1 MRAHGMSTQN
11 RLLLVLALAAMALAL
26 FGRASAQGVPP
37 GPSGLYLN
45 EPMNGEAAIGAL
57 GARLDEVAAL
67 NGKSGV
73 QLTSLLRTDATLWVS
88 TGGVLFY
95 KEPAETGGGPGV
107 AAGPFAYSQ
116 TFLLHSKPGASKV
129 IFLDFDGFTLPATT
143 AWTGMGGMVVGPYN
157 TDGNAA
163 FSNAEQ
169 DVIQSVWQRVA
180 EDYAAFDVDVTTE
193 DPGDAAI
200 TRSGA
205 GDSAFGTRALIT
217 NDSAA
222 WAAACNSGCGGIA
235 YVGTYDQTS
244 NHQNYQPAFVFAGGV
259 PGSKNIAEATSHEV
273 GHNLGLSHDGV
284 VAQNGQPAQ
293 GYYTGCLPPASNS
306 CAGVWAPIMG
316 VGYYKPISQ
325 WSRGEYTWAS
335 NTEDDLA
342 VIQANGLAYRADD
355 HGDTTGT
362 ATALGGSGSLSAS
375 GIISTAADVDYF
387 AFTASAGSLS
397 VTATPASV
405 APNLDILFELRD
417 SAGNLLTSTNP
428 AAAMTN
434 NDTATGLN
442 ATISY
447 SLPAT
452 GTYYLAISGVG
463 SGSAA
468 SGGYSDYASIGQYSL
483 SGTAPAGGG
492 GGGGG
497 GGAATRLGF
506 TAVSTTGAPGVAL
519 ATQPVVAVQD
529 ANGATVTGQP
539 ATAVTLSKVSGP
551 GALSCTNLTVNT
563 ASGVASFAGCSLS
576 AAGSYVLQ
584 ATAAGLTTA
593 QTSTITISA
602 VQTATKLGFMS
613 VGATGAPGVA
623 LATQPVVA
631 IQDANGNTVTGQAP
645 TAVTLSKLAGP
656 GNLNCTNTT
665 VTSVNGVATFA
676 GCSLSTAGTYAL
688 QATATGLASAQTGDI
703 TITAPVTYTLA
714 FQSRS
719 ASATAGQAIPTQP
732 IIAVRDASGNTVTG
746 VAPSMVTLSVLSGPG
761 TLSCLSNPSETTDGL
776 AWFALCSLSTAGSYT
791 LQATANGMNAGTRN
805 ITVNAPP
812 AANHLTFTSV
822 STTGTAAV
830 ALASQ
835 PVVAVQNSSNQTV
848 TNLTPTAVTLSK
860 QSGPGAL
867 SCTNLTVNTVNGVA
881 SFVGCSFS
889 VAGTYVLQATASGIT
904 TGQSASIVI
913 SAPVQN
919 HLAFTS
925 VSTTGTTGVALAS
938 QPVVAVQDGSNQTV
952 TNLTPT
958 AVTLSK
964 VSGPGA
970 LSCTNLT
977 VNTVNGVASFAGC
990 SLSAA
995 GTYVLQA
1002 TAAGITAGQSGN
1014 IVIASATPQLAFTSA
1029 PASGT
1034 TGVAFNVQPVVA
1046 VQDAGSQTQTAFP
1059 STPVTLSKV
1068 SGPGTLSCTGGT
1080 TVSTVNGVATFS
1092 GCSVN
1097 QPGTYVIQATAAGI
1111 TTAQSGNLTVTDGPA
1126 PPTNVVIN
1134 PISGPAVQLSW
1145 VNGSQ
1150 STIAFTV
1157 YRWKWN
1163 SAEGVVPVAVLP
1175 AAQTSYTDVG
1185 PLELS
1190 TYYYYWIVASDAS
1203 SSAWSAPATVVTL
1216 GPPPAAPA
1224 STTATATSNSTVTV
1238 QWQDQS
1244 TNELG
1249 FVLLRSSGGAWE
1261 TVAWLPANT
1270 TQYFDTGRS
1279 GNTFYFYWVWS
1290 YGWNGANSSGPL
1302 ALALTWP

>member
-1 MRAHGMSTQN
+1 MRAHGMSTQS
-11 RLLLVLALAAMALAL
+11 RLLLLLALAGMALAL

-37 GPSGLYLN
+37 GPSGIFLN
-45 EPMNGEAAIGAL
+45 EPMRGDAAIAAL

-73 QLTSLLRTDATLWVS
+73 QLTSLLRGDSTLWVS

-143 AWTGMGGMVVGPYN
+143 AWTGMANMAVGPYN

-163 FSNAEQ
+163 FSNTEQ

-180 EDYAAFDVDVTTE
+180 EDYAPFDVDVTTE

-205 GDSAFGTRALIT
+205 GDSVFGTRALIT
-217 NDSAA
+217 NDTAA
-222 WAAACNSGCGGIA
+222 WAAACSSGCGGIA
-235 YVGTYDQTS
+235 YVGTFDQAS
-244 NHQNYQPAFVFAGGV
+244 SHQNYQPAFVFAGGV

-284 VAQNGQPAQ
+284 IAQNGQPAQ
-293 GYYTGCLPPASNS
+293 GYYTGCVPPASNS
-306 CAGVWAPIMG
+306 CPAIWAPIMG

-325 WSRGEYTWAS
+325 WSRGEYTYAN

-342 VIQANGLAYRADD
+342 VIQANGLSYRADD
-355 HGDTTGT
+355 HGDSTGT

-375 GIISTAADVDYF
+375 GVISTAADVDYF
-387 AFTASAGSLS
+387 SFTAAAGALS

-405 APNLDILFELRD
+405 APNLDILFELRN
-417 SAGNLLTSTNP
+417 SAGTVLTSTNP

-434 NDTATGLN
+434 NDTATGLG

-447 SLPAT
+447 SLPST
-452 GTYYLAISGVG
+452 GTYYLAVSGVG
-463 SGSAA
+463 SGDAA
-468 SGGYSDYASIGQYSL
+468 SGGYSDYASLGQYSL

-492 GGGGG
+492 GG
-497 GGAATRLGF
+497 ATRLGF
-506 TAVSTTGAPGVAL
+506 TAVSTTGAPGSTL

-529 ANGATVTGQP
+529 ANGTTVTGQP

-551 GALSCTNLTVNT
+551 GTLSCTNLTVNT
-563 ASGVASFAGCSLS
+563 VSGVANFAGCSLS

-584 ATAAGLTTA
+584 ATAIGLTTA
-593 QTSTITISA
+593 QTGTITISA
-602 VQTATKLGFMS
+602 VQTATKLGFTS
-613 VGATGAPGVA
+613 VSSTGAPGVA

-631 IQDANGNTVTGQAP
+631 IQDANGNTVTSQTP
-645 TAVTLSKLAGP
+645 TAVTLSKLTGP
-656 GNLNCTNTT
+656 GNLTCTNTT

-688 QATATGLASAQTGDI
+688 QATASGLASAQTGDI

-714 FQSRS
+714 FQSMS

-732 IIAVRDASGNTVTG
+732 IIAVRDANGNTVTN
-746 VAPSMVTLSVLSGPG
+746 VAPTMVTLSVLSGPG
-761 TLSCLSNPSETTDGL
+761 TLSCMSNPAETTDGL
-776 AWFALCSLSTAGSYT
+776 AWFALCTLSTAGSYT

-812 AANHLTFTSV
+812 AAYHLTFTSV
-822 STTGTAAV
+822 STTGTTGV
-830 ALASQ
+830 ALATQ
-835 PVVAVQNSSNQTV
+835 PTVAVQNSSNQTV
-848 TNLTPTAVTLSK
+848 TNLAPTAVTLAK
-860 QSGPGAL
+860 QSGPGTL

-881 SFVGCSFS
+881 SFAGCSFS
-889 VAGTYVLQATASGIT
+889 AAGTYVLQATASGIT

-919 HLAFTS
+919 HLTFTS
-925 VSTTGTTGVALAS
+925 VSTTGAPGVALAT
-938 QPVVAVQDGSNQTV
+938 QPTVAVQDGSNQTV
-952 TNLTPT
+952 TNLAPT

-964 VSGPGA
+964 VSGPGT

-990 SLSAA
+990 SLSTA

-1002 TAAGITAGQSGN
+1002 TATGVTTGQTGN

-1046 VQDAGSQTQTAFP
+1046 VQDAGSQTQTAYP
-1059 STPVTLSKV
+1059 ATPVTLSKV
-1068 SGPGTLSCTGGT
+1068 SGPGTLSCTNL
-1080 TVSTVNGVATFS
+1080 TVNTVNGVATFA

-1097 QPGTYVIQATAAGI
+1097 QPGTYVFQATAAGI
-1111 TTAQSGNLTVTDGPA
+1111 TTAQSGNLTVIDGLA

-1145 VNGSQ
+1145 TNGSQ
-1150 STIAFTV
+1150 NTIAFTV

-1163 SAEGVVPVAVLP
+1163 SPQGIVPVAVLP
-1175 AAQTSYTDVG
+1175 AAQTSYTDAG

-1224 STTATATSNSTVTV
+1224 NTTATATSSSTVTV

-1249 FVLLRSSGGAWE
+1249 FVLLRSGGGAWE

-1302 ALALTWP
+1302 ALALTFP